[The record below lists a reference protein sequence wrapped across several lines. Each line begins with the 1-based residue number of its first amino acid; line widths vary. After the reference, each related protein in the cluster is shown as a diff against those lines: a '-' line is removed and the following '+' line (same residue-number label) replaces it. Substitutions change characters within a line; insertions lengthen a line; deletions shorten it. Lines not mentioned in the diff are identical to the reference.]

1 MSPLLDQLR
10 QFTRRVRAALVVE
23 RVSQAVAG
31 LLGAGTVL
39 VLLDL
44 ALRLPAAVR
53 LLEVAFLCAGLAVWV
68 WRRVV
73 PAVRFNPPLVEV
85 ALRLERSREQGR
97 GLLASATEFAQAQ
110 GDGPWQRETIEEA
123 ARLAPE
129 MVAGRV
135 DTRAAR
141 RALGAAAAA
150 CMVCAALVALDPGMA
165 AIGARRLLSPLSGAE
180 WPARHMVEPAMATL
194 VHPRGTALPLRATVV
209 RGDAASMRAVAEY
222 RVLRD
227 GRGEWDTVALAPQ
240 PDGSLE
246 RLVETDGEAIEVV
259 FRTSDMQTEPVR
271 IELVQPPSVRS
282 ATARVTPPAYA
293 AGEVDVRE
301 LDLGTGTDRRATV
314 SPPVLEGSEI
324 EVRLVLDAAEP
335 LPAEGADRD
344 AAIGRAVRLAGAVGQ
359 AHPAA
364 AAGADGAAGAGGA
377 DGAEASVGA
386 GMEVTE
392 PTPGEWVIRWRASGQ
407 GILEVSPEGRAGMRP
422 VERIAFEIP
431 SIPDQPPVIAVTEP
445 AGDETVTEAATPLLV
460 AEGRD
465 DLRVARVWIEAV
477 RAERR
482 SRPAEEVARVEG
494 TPGPAVRVETSL
506 ALRGRGLLPGDS
518 VVVTA
523 YAADAHEANGV
534 TRAAVASAPRVL
546 RIIGEAEL
554 TEQVRSRLGQM
565 RDAAARLREEQQ
577 GIRDAAE
584 QAQRATAREGQE
596 ATQNTRAQLAGAQGR
611 LMDRIGAFERALNE
625 LGGRLERNATDG
637 DGLRDAIESAVAQA
651 REAAAE
657 AQEAAA
663 ALPQQDGAE
672 RGARH
677 AAAAERALAELETAL
692 ERDRAGAQIARRIDA
707 LREKLS
713 EAQAA
718 TRALEGQT
726 VGKPASELS
735 AAERQAIEQAAQ
747 AQREAAADARALTD
761 QLDEAA
767 KDAEAAERPE
777 PGASEAFR
785 QAAREAEE
793 RGLARQI
800 EQAAEETQ
808 ANRMQGAQQA
818 QQQAQQTLDAM
829 RQALRDQQRARSED
843 LRRRMA
849 SLVESLRS
857 LLGGIGSVQGELLA
871 AGDQAGALESV
882 AKGVLALSRNAV
894 SVSQEAAEGGARLT
908 RVAELADRAGTQ
920 LDEGATKLRAQ
931 PAEVPAAG
939 ESVEG
944 ARRSVADAL
953 AAAQAIERRSN
964 AEAESRRRSE
974 LRDLY
979 TQVLDRQRSA
989 RTSTEA
995 VLPPPGRP
1003 LDRRALIES
1012 RRIAAEQ
1019 SSVGAMLQAISTR
1032 PDVTGSELYSAAQA
1046 ELQSAATMA
1055 GADLSNGLPSR
1066 RTVLMQ
1072 TQVERGAAA
1081 LVEALAD
1088 PEQPDDPFAREERQ
1102 GGEQAGGEGQQ
1113 GDAAQ
1118 VQRMP
1123 PIAELKLIR
1132 TMAQQALDD
1141 TRAAAELPEAERGP
1155 FLTRVANRQRTL
1167 LELGEKW
1174 MERMK
1179 RENAGDAEGKPE
1191 GPGGPAPAP
1200 PTSGAE
1206 VAPLGAQASPTPPP
1220 APPAQTPPAPPP
1232 SKPAPTPA
1240 PPTADEPS
1248 LDRALGLDEP
1258 GDAPADA
1265 EQRRRELERG
1275 LRQEK
1280 PRDLLASA
1288 LQDLRV
1294 SADLLAQAQP
1304 GLDTQ
1309 RLQENAVRKF
1319 DELIATARRMQQE
1332 QQSAAQQQKQQGSR
1346 SQRSNQQGEQSPQ
1359 DGEGQRPEPQGSQA
1373 SQGRQRGDQR
1383 GDQAGQQ
1390 AGNPDSR
1397 LVDPTDQMA
1406 EFDESRIAWGQL
1418 PPRVREAVRQGLRDP
1433 VSAAYR
1439 KMTQDYYRR
1448 LAEEQKK

>member
-10 QFTRRVRAALVVE
+10 QFTRRVRAVLVVE

-31 LLGAGTVL
+31 LIGAGTVL

-44 ALRLPAAVR
+44 ALRLPTAVR
-53 LLEVAFLCAGLAVWV
+53 LLEVTLLCAGLAAWV

-97 GLLASATEFAQAQ
+97 ALLASATEFAQAQ

-123 ARLAPE
+123 ARLAPQ

-180 WPARHMVEPAMATL
+180 WPARHMVEAAMAAR

-209 RGDAASMRAVAEY
+209 RGDAAGMRAVAEY
-222 RVLRD
+222 RVVRD

-271 IELVQPPSVRS
+271 IELVQPPGVRS
-282 ATARVTPPAYA
+282 AVARVTPPAYA
-293 AGEVDVRE
+293 ADEVDVRE
-301 LDLGTGTDRRATV
+301 IDLGTGTDRRATV

-324 EVRLVLDAAEP
+324 EVRLALDATEP
-335 LPAEGADRD
+335 LPTEGADRD
-344 AAIGRAVRLAGAVGQ
+344 AAIRRAVRLAGAEGNE
-359 AHPAA
+359 ATI
-364 AAGADGAAGAGGA
+364 GAG
-377 DGAEASVGA
+377 V
-386 GMEVTE
+386 EVTE
-392 PTPGEWVIRWRASGQ
+392 PAPGEWVIRWRASGQ
-407 GILEVSPEGRAGMRP
+407 GVLEVSPEGRAGMRP

-465 DLRVARVWIEAV
+465 DLRVAKVWIEAV

-482 SRPAEEVARVEG
+482 SRPAEQMARVEG

-506 ALRGRGLLPGDS
+506 SLRGHGLLPGDS

-523 YAADAHEANGV
+523 YAADAHEADGV
-534 TRAAVASAPRVL
+534 KRAEVASAPRVL

-584 QAQRATAREGQE
+584 QAERDTARDGQQ

-625 LGGRLERNATDG
+625 LGGRLERNTTDG
-637 DGLRDAIESAVAQA
+637 DGLRDSIESAVSQA

-707 LREKLS
+707 LREKMS

-761 QLDEAA
+761 QLDQAA
-767 KDAEAAERPE
+767 KDAETAERPE

-857 LLGGIGSVQGELLA
+857 LLGGIGSAQGELLA

-920 LDEGATKLRAQ
+920 LDEGATMLRAQ

-1003 LDRRALIES
+1003 LERRALIES

-1019 SSVGAMLQAISTR
+1019 SSVSAMLQAISTR

-1055 GADLSNGLPSR
+1055 GADLSNGMPSR

-1155 FLTRVANRQRTL
+1155 FLSRVANRQRTL

-1179 RENAGDAEGKPE
+1179 RENAGDAEGKPA
-1191 GPGGPAPAP
+1191 GPGGPPPAP
-1200 PTSGAE
+1200 PTPGAE
-1206 VAPLGAQASPTPPP
+1206 VAPLGAQASPASPP
-1220 APPAQTPPAPPP
+1220 APTPPAPPKP
-1232 SKPAPTPA
+1232 APAPTPA
-1240 PPTADEPS
+1240 PTAPASPTSPTPPPAAPPAADEPS

-1265 EQRRRELERG
+1265 EQRRLELERG

-1294 SADLLAQAQP
+1294 SAELLAQAQP

-1346 SQRSNQQGEQSPQ
+1346 SQRGNQQGEQSPQ

-1383 GDQAGQQ
+1383 GDQAGEQ
-1390 AGNPDSR
+1390 AGQPDSR